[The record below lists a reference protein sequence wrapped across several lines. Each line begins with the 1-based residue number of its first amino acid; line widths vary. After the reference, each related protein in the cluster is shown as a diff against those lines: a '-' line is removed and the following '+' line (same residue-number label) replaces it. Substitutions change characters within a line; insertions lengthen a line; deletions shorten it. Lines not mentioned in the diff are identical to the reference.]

1 MANTKSGQ
9 HSVSDSA
16 YTEISAEGVLDNTL
30 ILYSDSALLL
40 SVGHD
45 VPSDSTSFIMPAN
58 SSLDLRPTPIGLVSV
73 KAVSG
78 SATVYKLVS

>member
-9 HSVSDSA
+9 LSVSDSA
-16 YTEISAEGVLDNTL
+16 YTELSAAGVLDNTL
-30 ILYSDSALLL
+30 VLYVAEAVLL

-45 VPSDSTSFIMPAN
+45 VPSDSNSFLMPAN
-58 SSLDLRPTPIGLVSV
+58 SSLDLRPTPLGLVSA

-78 SATVYKLVS
+78 TAIIHKLIS